1 MRLKFVFVLFALA
14 CASSLSHHAASGDVA
29 PIAISPADH
38 KTVIHDLAVSTDGS
52 VNVVWVDR
60 RSPAPAP
67 PPAGHQGHGG
77 PPAGPNYADLWFASS
92 TDGGKT
98 FGTQSRVNDRPN
110 SVRALATSKPRL
122 VVGAN
127 GTVHVMWVANRYS
140 EADKPIVLDAH
151 YARST
156 DGGKTFGKARTL
168 NSDTDRDIHNMDHMG
183 VRAEHAF
190 HGMTVTPKGTVHTFW
205 VDSRDMPQGSDKAA
219 IYGTVS
225 RDDGKTFQR
234 DRLIIK
240 TDVCACCQVT
250 AAAGADGTT
259 YLTWRNIF
267 ADGSRE
273 IVIVK
278 SADNGK
284 TYSTPV
290 RLMNKKWMI
299 DGCPLKPASV
309 AIDGKN
315 NIWVSWYTEA
325 DQPTGSYLV
334 VSTDGGKTFSAPQA
348 IHSNV
353 KGADHAQVIALPN
366 GGALLAWDAR
376 IGETRSVLM
385 RKATLGKGVTF
396 GEPMTVAA
404 ASYPALGVA
413 ANGTVFCSFVQ
424 NGRLMLQTMNSEQ
437 MTALLTR

>member
-1 MRLKFVFVLFALA
+1 MRLKFIFAFLVLA
-14 CASSLSHHAASGDVA
+14 CTSSLSQPATSGDNA

-38 KTVIHDLAVSTDGS
+38 KTVIHDLAVGTDGS

-60 RSPAPAP
+60 RSPVPAP
-67 PPAGHQGHGG
+67 PPAGHAGHNG
-77 PPAGPNYADLWFASS
+77 PPAGPNYADLWFARS

-98 FGTQSRVNDRPN
+98 FSAPTRVNSAPQ

-122 VVGAN
+122 VLGAN

-140 EADKPIVLDAH
+140 DASKPVVLDAH

-156 DGGKTFGKARTL
+156 DGGKSFSKAYAL
-168 NSDTDRDIHNMDHMG
+168 NRDQDRDIHNMDHMG

-190 HGMTVTPKGTVHTFW
+190 HGLTVTRKGEVHTFW
-205 VDSRDMPQGSDKAA
+205 IDSRDMPPGSDKAA
-219 IYGTVS
+219 IYGAVS
-225 RDDGKTFQR
+225 RDDGKTFER
-234 DRLIIK
+234 DRIIIK
-240 TDVCACCQVT
+240 SDVCACCQVT
-250 AAAGADGTT
+250 AAAGAAEADGTT

-278 SADNGK
+278 STDNGK
-284 TYSTPV
+284 SYSAPI
-290 RLMNKKWMI
+290 RLMDKKWMI
-299 DGCPLKPASV
+299 DGCPLKPAAV

-325 DQPTGSYLV
+325 DQPAGSYLV

-348 IHSNV
+348 IHPNV
-353 KGADHAQVIALPN
+353 KGADHAQVVALPN
-366 GGALLAWDAR
+366 GEALLAWDAR
-376 IGETRSVLM
+376 IGETRTVLM
-385 RKATLGKGVTF
+385 RKATLGQSVTL

-404 ASYPALGVA
+404 ATYPALGVA
-413 ANGTVFCSFVQ
+413 ANGTVYCSFVQ
-424 NGRLMLQTMNSEQ
+424 SGRLMLQTMN
-437 MTALLTR
+437 AR

>member
-1 MRLKFVFVLFALA
+1 MRKQIAFLFSLAAFALPI
-14 CASSLSHHAASGDVA
+14 AAYVNVSAGDVA
-29 PIAISPADH
+29 PVAISPADH
-38 KTVIHDLAVSTDGS
+38 KTVIHDLAVGTDGS

-67 PPAGHQGHGG
+67 PPAAAAGGHQGHGG
-77 PPAGPNYADLWFASS
+77 PPAGPNYADLWFARS

-98 FGTQSRVNDRPN
+98 FSAPARVNSTPQ

-140 EADKPIVLDAH
+140 DANKPVVLDAH

-168 NSDTDRDIHNMDHMG
+168 NSDTNRDLHNMDHMG

-190 HGMTVTPKGTVHTFW
+190 HGMTVTRKGEVHTFW
-205 VDSRDMPQGSDKAA
+205 IDSRDMPQGSDKAA
-219 IYGTVS
+219 IYGAIS

-234 DRLIIK
+234 DRLVIK

-250 AAAGADGTT
+250 AAAGADGAT

-278 SADNGK
+278 STDHGK
-284 TYSTPV
+284 SYSAPV
-290 RLMNKKWMI
+290 RLIEKKWMI
-299 DGCPLKPASV
+299 DGCPLKPAAV

-315 NIWVSWYTEA
+315 NIWVTWYTEA
-325 DQPTGSYLV
+325 DQPAGSYLV
-334 VSTDGGKTFSAPQA
+334 VSTDDGKTFSAPQA
-348 IHSNV
+348 IHSTV
-353 KGADHAQVIALPN
+353 KGADHAQVVALPN
-366 GGALLAWDAR
+366 GEALLAWDAR

-385 RKATLGKGVTF
+385 RKATLGQSVTL
-396 GEPMTVAA
+396 GEPMSVAA
-404 ASYPALGVA
+404 ATYPALGVA
-413 ANGTVFCSFVQ
+413 ANGTVYCSFVQ
-424 NGRLMLQTMNSEQ
+424 SGRLMLQTLNAQ
-437 MTALLTR
+437 